1 MFSDDPRT
9 LRHRHVKNSGLTRVQ
24 EYLQDSEARR
34 KMVKG
39 GSRLSRIID
48 GEKSAS
54 SAVASTNPVDVVRNS
69 KKEEY
74 LRRLEEKVRQ
84 GALDPD
90 WVRLNSVLQISE
102 QSHTS
107 LFQEFNKMLTQK
119 GVQPE
124 DERGD
129 HKTHAE
135 HKLAYQM
142 AKLGKWKPMT
152 EPEIR
157 EAALDRFYYVGQ
169 KDEMKDFLIECH
181 SRSLRAQNKKKQDNL
196 LELVD
201 QIKLEVSLQKI
212 QERRQKEK
220 EIEKIKSKE
229 TEVFEATASNPDI
242 RNRTTSSKMRLGSR
256 ASSNPKVFAQIEDA
270 QMAASTKSSR
280 VKGPRMASFNFSSTS
295 RFYDAGA
302 FKQPSHRNLHDIEK
316 TSQTKSEFNLD
327 YDLLPSAR
335 AIKQEQTQ
343 RSGRV
348 ALSSNLAAPDSLLPR
363 LGKSALLKPFPTKA
377 EADERPYKLG
387 PLMEPSAQQITQAP
401 SKSETVLPGSFSPQS
416 QTQHVH
422 SPLMNVRSF
431 TSLVRVFDGLSH
443 RAPINH
449 RKVQLSPSAS
459 PGKAPK
465 TPKMAMFYLN
475 KDAQQQVAKKGPS
488 GLYKVTDILRQQQT
502 KALRSSLK
510 AKTPSD
516 VLVQNLFPP
525 TSRAA

>member
-9 LRHRHVKNSGLTRVQ
+9 LRHRHVKNSGLSRVQ

-34 KMVKG
+34 KKVKG

-48 GEKSAS
+48 GEKSS
-54 SAVASTNPVDVVRNS
+54 PSAVGSINPVDAVRNS

-74 LRRLEEKVRQ
+74 LRRLEEKERQ

-102 QSHTS
+102 RSHTS

-169 KDEMKDFLIECH
+169 KDEMKDFLVECH

-229 TEVFEATASNPDI
+229 TEVFEATASNPDV
-242 RNRTTSSKMRLGSR
+242 RNRTSSSKMRLGSR
-256 ASSNPKVFAQIEDA
+256 ASSNPKMFAQLEEA
-270 QMAASTKSSR
+270 QFAASTRSPR
-280 VKGPRMASFNFSSTS
+280 VKGPRVASFNLSSAS

-302 FKQPSHRNLHDIEK
+302 FKQPSHRNLYD
-316 TSQTKSEFNLD
+316 KSESNLD

-335 AIKQEQTQ
+335 AIRQEQTQ

-348 ALSSNLAAPDSLLPR
+348 GLSKNLAAPDPLLPR
-363 LGKSALLKPFPTKA
+363 LGKSALLKPFASNA

-401 SKSETVLPGSFSPQS
+401 SKSETVLPGSVSPHS
-416 QTQHVH
+416 QTRQLH
-422 SPLMNVRSF
+422 SPLMNARSF

-459 PGKAPK
+459 PGKATK

-475 KDAQQQVAKKGPS
+475 KDAQQQVARKGPS

-502 KALRSSLK
+502 KAVRSSLK
-510 AKTPSD
+510 AKTPSNI
-516 VLVQNLFPP
+516 LVQNMFPP
-525 TSRAA
+525 SSRAA